1 MESLLERLI
10 HIILPKYVQNADTGK
25 KVNELANPNLNVN
38 HVDMKVMLIL
48 MLQEI
53 LLFLQILLNNTAVI
67 VL

>member
-48 MLQEI
+48 MLQEKM
-53 LLFLQILLNNTAVI
+53 QTRY
-67 VL
+67 